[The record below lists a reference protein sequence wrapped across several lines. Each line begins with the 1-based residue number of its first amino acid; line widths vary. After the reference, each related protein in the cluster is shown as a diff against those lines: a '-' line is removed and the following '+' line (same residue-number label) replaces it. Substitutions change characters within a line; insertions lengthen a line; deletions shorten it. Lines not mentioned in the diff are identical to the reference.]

1 MGSTRHD
8 NEDAGNDD
16 NRTRLLWRQS
26 DRGALVNAGNLD
38 DRPRC
43 PWLDCSKPDYVAY
56 HDAEWGVPLHDDQAL
71 FELLVLEGAQAGLS
85 WYTVLRKRAA
95 YREALHGF
103 DPVRL
108 AQLDAADVDRLMQNE
123 GLIRH
128 RRKLESIAE
137 NARACLAVQAEE
149 GSFARYLWS
158 FVDGRPQVNCPRT
171 LADYPATT
179 PVSDALS
186 KDLRKRGFK
195 FVGSTIVYAL
205 MQAAGLVNDHAAD
218 CFRREQVIKGYR
230 AASGVA
236 R

>member
-1 MGSTRHD
+1 VK
-8 NEDAGNDD
+8 
-16 NRTRLLWRQS
+16 
-26 DRGALVNAGNLD
+26 VN

-56 HDAEWGVPLHDDQAL
+56 HDSEWGVPHHDDRAL

-95 YREALHGF
+95 YREALAGF
-103 DPVRL
+103 DPARL
-108 AQLDAADVDRLMQNE
+108 VHLKTADIDRLMQNE

-137 NARACLAVQAEE
+137 NARACLAVQAEQ

-158 FVDGRPQVNCPRT
+158 FVDGRPLVNCPRS
-171 LADYPATT
+171 LGDYPSTT
-179 PVSDALS
+179 PISDSLS
-186 KDLRKRGFK
+186 RDLRKRGFK

-218 CFRREQVIKGYR
+218 CFRRDEIIKHYD
-230 AASGVA
+230 ATA
-236 R
+236 RVPR